1 MAEYLQGIV
10 VASRGIPVTLIISL
24 VAVTGGM
31 IIGLFVAIAKRSKYK
46 ILRAIATVYVDIL
59 RGTPLLVQV
68 LILAYGVPQLL
79 KSAFGLQFNWEHM
92 IIVGFIACGIQ
103 QLRIYGRDNTK
114 RSSGNRQRADGSCK
128 VTWTQQRTDHEIHN
142 SSAGIQ
148 DHRSCAR
155 KRIRYS
161 HQGDVDTFRSRYCRD
176 HKARYA
182 VGFIFVPV
190 VPGIYRCC
198 YSLSRDDSYAVQTG
212 CVYRKEDGSE

>member
-1 MAEYLQGIV
+1 MFPRSDMITGATGPPQILL
-10 VASRGIPVTLIISL
+10 LIFTSCP
-24 VAVTGGM
+24 A
-31 IIGLFVAIAKRSKYK
+31 
-46 ILRAIATVYVDIL
+46 
-59 RGTPLLVQV
+59 LLVIYCLCSSV
-68 LILAYGVPQLL
+68 SESITVHR
-79 KSAFGLQFNWEHM
+79 F
-92 IIVGFIACGIQ
+92 IIDRF
-103 QLRIYGRDNTK
+103 
-114 RSSGNRQRADGSCK
+114 S
-128 VTWTQQRTDHEIHN
+128 HN